1 MYNIIRDILAW
12 IGGVSVI
19 GSVCLVL
26 LLAGGASRV
35 DRKKAENERLIDGAI
50 IQAQALTMRAKHR
63 LN

>member
-50 IQAQALTMRAKHR
+50 QAQALTMRAKHR